1 MSNFR
6 YIFMALPLVFAFNV
20 NAQSAGVLEEVV
32 VTAQKKEEN
41 LQDTPIAI
49 TAITE
54 STIDDLDIANVMRK
68 SAMLFMGKLG
78 ISCFF
83 VDKKPERIK
92 AGDRLRL

>member
-6 YIFMALPLVFAFNV
+6 YIFMALPLVFALNV

-54 STIDDLDIANVMRK
+54 STIDDLNLANVVDLAGMAPNVHIIN
-68 SAMLFMGKLG
+68 SEVDTGV
-78 ISCFF
+78 IS
-83 VDKKPERIK
+83 VK
-92 AGDRLRL
+92 